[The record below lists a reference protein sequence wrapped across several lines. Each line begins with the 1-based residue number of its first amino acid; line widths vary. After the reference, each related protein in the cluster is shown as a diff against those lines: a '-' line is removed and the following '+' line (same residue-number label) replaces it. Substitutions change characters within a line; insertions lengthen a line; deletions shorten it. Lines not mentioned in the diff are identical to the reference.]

1 MTFAMNKGINFLA
14 GHNFH
19 LKLTP
24 IATCRAPTAITHV
37 NDNRYICNFHT
48 YKQSMQLIKR
58 IFAIPRIIYFFIPII
73 IIIIVYLFT
82 NLPSNAAEISSIEF
96 IGEATL
102 PKGLI
107 FKKTEVGG
115 LSGITYN
122 AKNNLYYAISDD
134 RGQKAAAR
142 LYTLKIDL
150 RKGSLQKDGVVP
162 VGITTLLNKNGQ
174 TFRPGETDTEGI
186 ALTNKAT
193 VFISSE
199 GDARKLINPFIKEFS
214 LSSGKEVKTLPI
226 TNKFLPDKNDQ
237 QGIRNNLAFES
248 LTITPDKKHLFT
260 ATENA
265 LIQDGSA
272 AKPSVGSSCRILQ
285 YNLLNNQSEKE
296 FIYQT
301 EPVTP
306 FLNLTGKFAS
316 GLPDL
321 LALDNQGHFLSL
333 ERSFTGIGFAV
344 SLFQVSLEGADDIHQ
359 IDSLL
364 AVDSKNIKP
373 VQKKLLLDLRTLDVL
388 LDNIEGLTLGPKLLD
403 GQQSLILVSDNNFNS
418 LQRTQILA
426 FKIKIES
433 PLIRLLR
440 GLLPNFNR

>member
-1 MTFAMNKGINFLA
+1 MK
-14 GHNFH
+14 
-19 LKLTP
+19 
-24 IATCRAPTAITHV
+24 
-37 NDNRYICNFHT
+37 
-48 YKQSMQLIKR
+48 LIKKVFPIPLIILFLIVILGI
-58 IFAIPRIIYFFIPII
+58 IF
-73 IIIIVYLFT
+73 LF
-82 NLPSNAAEISSIEF
+82 NKLSLNSVEISSIEF

-107 FKKTEVGG
+107 FKKTELGG
-115 LSGITYN
+115 LSGISYD

-142 LYTLKIDL
+142 FYTLKIDL
-150 RKGSLQKDGVVP
+150 SKGYLQKGGVIP
-162 VGITTLLNKNGQ
+162 VNVTTLLNEKGQ

-186 ALTNKAT
+186 ALTNKST

-199 GDARKLINPFIKEFS
+199 GDVAKLINPFIKEFS
-214 LSSGKEVKTLPI
+214 LSSGKEI
-226 TNKFLPDKNDQ
+226 TTFTIPNKFLPDKSGK

-248 LTITPDKKHLFT
+248 LTITPDKNHLFT

-265 LIQDGSA
+265 LIQDGVA
-272 AKPSVGSSCRILQ
+272 AKPNIGSPCRILQ
-285 YNLLNNQSEKE
+285 YNLLNNQPEKE
-296 FIYQT
+296 FLYQT
-301 EPVTP
+301 EAVSP

-321 LALDNQGHFLSL
+321 LALDNQGHFLTL
-333 ERSFTGIGFAV
+333 ERSFTGLGFAI
-344 SLFQVSLEGADDIHQ
+344 SLFQVSLEGSDDIHN

-373 VQKKLLLDLRTLDVL
+373 VYKKLLLDLRSLNVL
-388 LDNIEGLTLGPKLLD
+388 LDNIEGLTLGPKLPD

-426 FKIKIES
+426 FKMKIET
-433 PLIRLLR
+433 PLSRLFRRLL
-440 GLLPNFNR
+440 LNLNR

>member
-1 MTFAMNKGINFLA
+1 
-14 GHNFH
+14 
-19 LKLTP
+19 
-24 IATCRAPTAITHV
+24 
-37 NDNRYICNFHT
+37 
-48 YKQSMQLIKR
+48 MQLIKKT
-58 IFAIPRIIYFFIPII
+58 FVMPRIIYLFISII
-73 IIIIVYLFT
+73 IISFLFT
-82 NLPSNAAEISSIEF
+82 NLPSSSVEVSNIEF

-102 PKGLI
+102 PKSLI

-142 LYTLKIDL
+142 FYTLKIDL
-150 RKGSLQKDGVVP
+150 SKGSLKKSGVIP
-162 VGITTLLNKNGQ
+162 VDVTTLLNENDQ
-174 TFRPGETDTEGI
+174 TFRPSETDTEGI
-186 ALTNKAT
+186 ALTNKST

-199 GDARKLINPFIKEFS
+199 GDSTKLINPFIKEFS
-214 LSSGKEVKTLPI
+214 LSSGKEITTLSIP
-226 TNKFLPDKNDQ
+226 NKFLPDKTGK

-248 LTITPDKKHLFT
+248 LTITPDKKNLYT

-265 LIQDGSA
+265 LIQDGVA
-272 AKPSVGSSCRILQ
+272 AKPNIGSPCRILQ
-285 YNLLNNQSEKE
+285 YNLLNGQPEKE
-296 FIYQT
+296 FLYQT
-301 EPVTP
+301 EPVSP

-333 ERSFTGIGFAV
+333 ERSFTGLGFAI
-344 SLFQVSLEGADDIHQ
+344 SLFQVSLEQADDIHH

-364 AVDSKNIKP
+364 AIDSKNIKP

-388 LDNIEGLTLGPKLLD
+388 LDNIEGLTLGPKLPD

-426 FKIKIES
+426 FKMKIET

-440 GLLPNFNR
+440 RLLPNFNR

>member
-1 MTFAMNKGINFLA
+1 
-14 GHNFH
+14 
-19 LKLTP
+19 
-24 IATCRAPTAITHV
+24 
-37 NDNRYICNFHT
+37 
-48 YKQSMQLIKR
+48 MQLIKKT
-58 IFAIPRIIYFFIPII
+58 FVIPRIIYFFIPILI
-73 IIIIVYLFT
+73 ISFLLTKLSSSAV
-82 NLPSNAAEISSIEF
+82 EVSSIEF

-115 LSGITYN
+115 LSGITYD
-122 AKNNLYYAISDD
+122 AKSNLYYAISDD

-142 LYTLKIDL
+142 FYTLKIDL
-150 RKGSLQKDGVVP
+150 SKGSLKKSGVIP
-162 VGITTLLNKNGQ
+162 VDVTTLLNENAR
-174 TFRPGETDTEGI
+174 TFRPSETDTEGI
-186 ALTNKAT
+186 ALTNKST
-193 VFISSE
+193 IFISSE
-199 GDARKLINPFIKEFS
+199 GDTAKLINPFIKEFS
-214 LSSGKEVKTLPI
+214 LSSGKEITTLPI
-226 TNKFLPDKNDQ
+226 PNKFLPDKAGK

-248 LTITPDKKHLFT
+248 LTITPDKKNLFT

-265 LIQDGSA
+265 LIQDGVA
-272 AKPSVGSSCRILQ
+272 AKPNIGSPCRILQ
-285 YNLLNNQSEKE
+285 YNLLNSQPEKE
-296 FIYQT
+296 FLYQT
-301 EPVTP
+301 EPVSP

-333 ERSFTGIGFAV
+333 ERSFTGLGFAI
-344 SLFQVSLEGADDIHQ
+344 SLFQVSLEQADDIHH

-364 AVDSKNIKP
+364 AIDFKNIKP

-388 LDNIEGLTLGPKLLD
+388 LDNIEGLTLGPKLPD

-426 FKIKIES
+426 FKMKIET

-440 GLLPNFNR
+440 RLLPNLNR